1 LLCLAPPLRLL
12 ARLKHPL
19 LSTHVYAPLTQ
30 KPQVM
35 EAKFKHKAD
44 GGDAKAKAQLDS
56 WQAKATAAE
65 AKLLKTQVSA
75 STAIR
80 D

>member
-1 LLCLAPPLRLL
+1 
-12 ARLKHPL
+12 
-19 LSTHVYAPLTQ
+19 
-30 KPQVM
+30 M